1 MIDSVLYC
9 LFFCFLKIFT
19 CFTYYINVLYV
30 WTDSTM
36 SCIQFYVLSRRLVLT
51 LSPSLT
57 PMALSCPQSTHRV
70 AMATFWR
77 AFHHDGKISPAW

>member
-9 LFFCFLKIFT
+9 LFNVFATFLFLKIFT

-57 PMALSCPQSTHRV
+57 PILPTVLSTEYPQSGNGHFL
-70 AMATFWR
+70 AC
-77 AFHHDGKISPAW
+77 IPS